1 MPEGDKKA
9 SISPAQKNRM
19 FPMGGFTENKLE
31 FDSDGLLSDDGE
43 SYDLDELSEQGRE
56 ITDEEVCDI
65 LASKHRFKDKG
76 KVFHIAIIDYLQSW
90 NCNKKGE
97 TFAKNVIL
105 RNKKEDISSMP
116 PIPYGERFLSFMKK
130 EVFV

>member
-1 MPEGDKKA
+1 MPTTPNSK
-9 SISPAQKNRM
+9 SRL
-19 FPMGGFTENKLE
+19 FPMGGFAANRLS
-31 FDSDGLLSDDGE
+31 FDEEGKLSDDGA
-43 SYDLDELSEQGRE
+43 SYDLDELSLEDKNV
-56 ITDEEVCDI
+56 TDEEVMNM
-65 LASKHRFKDKG
+65 LASKHRFNDKG

-105 RNKKEDISSMP
+105 GNKKEDISSMP
-116 PIPYGERFLSFMKK
+116 PIPYGDRFLSFMKK

>member
-1 MPEGDKKA
+1 
-9 SISPAQKNRM
+9 
-19 FPMGGFTENKLE
+19 MGGFTENKLE

>member
-1 MPEGDKKA
+1 
-9 SISPAQKNRM
+9 
-19 FPMGGFTENKLE
+19 MGGFAGNLT
-31 FDSDGLLSDDGE
+31 FDDDGKLSDDGA
-43 SYDLDELSEQGRE
+43 SYDLDELSQEQKN
-56 ITDEEVCDI
+56 ISDEDVMNI

-105 RNKKEDISSMP
+105 GNKKEDISSMA